1 MQHKVT
7 FNRFVFL
14 LLSATALP
22 LSAAAEGEA
31 QAPVKQQNLPSIVV
45 AHAAKRDLVDRII
58 ATGTI
63 RPWTKSTSS
72 RWSMACRST
81 R

>member
-7 FNRFVFL
+7 FNRILLLL

-22 LSAAAEGEA
+22 LPAAAEGEA
-31 QAPVKQQNLPSIVV
+31 QAPVKQQNVPSIIV
-45 AHAAKRDLVDRII
+45 AHVAKRDLVDRVI

-63 RPWTKSTSS
+63 
-72 RWSMACRST
+72 
-81 R
+81 